1 MAEVFTP
8 LWICNAQNNLI
19 DEAWFGR
26 KNVFNTEIVNPDGFH
41 SWKTN
46 PDKISF
52 PENKPQKDYVRD
64 TRLEITCGEAPYIT
78 SRYDTNTGEYI
89 PVEKHIGILDRKLR
103 IINENLDTSGEW
115 LDAAHTAYKNTYPNL
130 SILP

>member
-1 MAEVFTP
+1 MPRVKKDKLLQQIRVRDMAEVFTP
-8 LWICNAQNNLI
+8 LWICNAQNNFI

-52 PENKPQKDYVRD
+52 PENKP
-64 TRLEITCGEAPYIT
+64 
-78 SRYDTNTGEYI
+78 
-89 PVEKHIGILDRKLR
+89 
-103 IINENLDTSGEW
+103 
-115 LDAAHTAYKNTYPNL
+115 
-130 SILP
+130 